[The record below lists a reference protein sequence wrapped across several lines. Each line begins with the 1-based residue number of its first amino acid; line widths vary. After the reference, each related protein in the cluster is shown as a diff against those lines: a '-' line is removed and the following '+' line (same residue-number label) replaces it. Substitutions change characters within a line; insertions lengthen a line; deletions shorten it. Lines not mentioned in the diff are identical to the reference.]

1 MSSPVKESVRR
12 NSESEVGD
20 AETPEHDPHF
30 DPIVSLP
37 LVEIHTNEED
47 EEELAKIRARLYRY
61 DTADHEWKER
71 GTGDIKL
78 LRHRT
83 NNTVRVVMRR
93 DKTLK
98 VCANHFITPD
108 IRMNVHCGS
117 DKAFN
122 WSVFADYADEQ
133 CKQELLAIKFGNPQ
147 NAELWKT
154 KFAEAQEIVRTKCSL
169 YTQDPSSDEDESSIT
184 RSEDTDTPEPKSADK
199 TPDEDT
205 KKESDKDS
213 EGVVLKLKDLK
224 VDSEKSE

>member
-1 MSSPVKESVRR
+1 MSSPTEESVRR
-12 NSESEVGD
+12 NSESEGGE
-20 AETPEHDPHF
+20 AETPEHDPHY
-30 DPIVSLP
+30 DPIVTLP
-37 LVEIHTNEED
+37 LVEIQTNEEE
-47 EEELAKIRARLYRY
+47 EEELVKIRARLYRY
-61 DTADHEWKER
+61 DTGDHEWKER

-78 LRHRT
+78 LRHKL

-122 WSVFADYADEQ
+122 WSVFADYADETM
-133 CKQELLAIKFGNPQ
+133 KQELLAIKFGNPQ

-169 YTQDPSSDEDESSIT
+169 YTQDQSSDDESSIT
-184 RSEDTDTPEPKSADK
+184 RSEDTDTPEPKTTDK
-199 TPDEDT
+199 TDDT
-205 KKESDKDS
+205 KKAESTD
-213 EGVVLKLKDLK
+213 GVVLKLKELT
-224 VDSEKSE
+224 VDSDKTE

>member
-1 MSSPVKESVRR
+1 MSSPTEESVRR
-12 NSESEVGD
+12 NSESEGGE

-37 LVEIHTNEED
+37 LVDVHTNEEE
-47 EEELAKIRARLYRY
+47 EEELVKIRARLYRY
-61 DTADHEWKER
+61 DTGDHEWKER

-78 LRHRT
+78 LRHKV

-122 WSVFADYADEQ
+122 WSVFADFADETM
-133 CKQELLAIKFGNPQ
+133 KQELLAIKFGNAQ

-154 KFAEAQEIVRTKCSL
+154 KFAEAQEIVRTKCSI
-169 YTQDPSSDEDESSIT
+169 YTQDLSSDDESSIT
-184 RSEDTDTPEPKSADK
+184 RSEDTDSPEPKPKTLEIDAKNDK
-199 TPDEDT
+199 EEVD
-205 KKESDKDS
+205 SD
-213 EGVVLKLKDLK
+213 GVVLKLKELK
-224 VDSEKSE
+224 VEGAE

>member
-1 MSSPVKESVRR
+1 MSSPTEESVRR
-12 NSESEVGD
+12 NSESEGGE

-37 LVEIHTNEED
+37 LVDVHTNEEE
-47 EEELAKIRARLYRY
+47 EEELVKIRARLYRY
-61 DTADHEWKER
+61 DTGDHEWKER

-78 LRHRT
+78 LRHKV

-122 WSVFADYADEQ
+122 WSVFADFADETM
-133 CKQELLAIKFGNPQ
+133 KQELLAIKFGNAQ

-154 KFAEAQEIVRTKCSL
+154 KFAEAQEIVRTKCSI
-169 YTQDPSSDEDESSIT
+169 YTQDLSSDDESSIT
-184 RSEDTDTPEPKSADK
+184 RSEDTDSPEPKPKTLEIDAKNDK
-199 TPDEDT
+199 EEVD
-205 KKESDKDS
+205 SD
-213 EGVVLKLKDLK
+213 GVVLKLKELK
-224 VDSEKSE
+224 VESAE

>member
-1 MSSPVKESVRR
+1 MSSPTEESVRR

-20 AETPEHDPHF
+20 VESPEHDPHYE
-30 DPIVSLP
+30 PIVSLP
-37 LVEIHTNEED
+37 LVDIVTNEED
-47 EEELAKIRARLYRY
+47 EEELVKIRARLYRY
-61 DTADHEWKER
+61 DTGDHEWKER

-78 LRHRT
+78 LRHRI

-122 WSVFADYADEQ
+122 WSVFADYADET

-169 YTQDPSSDEDESSIT
+169 YTQDQSSDDESSIT
-184 RSEDTDTPEPKSADK
+184 RSEDTDTPEPKV
-199 TPDEDT
+199 
-205 KKESDKDS
+205 SDKSPDRADCDRP
-213 EGVVLKLKDLK
+213 EETDDGVVLKLKELK
-224 VDSEKSE
+224 VESEKSE

>member
-1 MSSPVKESVRR
+1 MSSPTEESVRR
-12 NSESEVGD
+12 NSESEGGE

-37 LVEIHTNEED
+37 LVDVHTNEEE
-47 EEELAKIRARLYRY
+47 EEELVKIRARLYRY
-61 DTADHEWKER
+61 DTGDHEWKER

-78 LRHRT
+78 LRHKV

-122 WSVFADYADEQ
+122 WSVFADFADETM
-133 CKQELLAIKFGNPQ
+133 KQELLAIKFGNAQ

-154 KFAEAQEIVRTKCSL
+154 KFAEAQEIVRTKCSI
-169 YTQDPSSDEDESSIT
+169 YTQDLSSDDESSIT
-184 RSEDTDTPEPKSADK
+184 RSEDTDSPEPKPKALEKDAKNDK
-199 TPDEDT
+199 EEAEP
-205 KKESDKDS
+205 
-213 EGVVLKLKDLK
+213 EGVVLKLKELK
-224 VDSEKSE
+224 VEGAE

>member
-1 MSSPVKESVRR
+1 MSSPTEESVRR
-12 NSESEVGD
+12 NSESEGGE

-37 LVEIHTNEED
+37 LVDVHTNEEE
-47 EEELAKIRARLYRY
+47 EEELVKIRARLYRY
-61 DTADHEWKER
+61 DTGDHEWKER

-78 LRHRT
+78 LRHKV

-122 WSVFADYADEQ
+122 WSVFADFADETM
-133 CKQELLAIKFGNPQ
+133 KQELLAIKFGNAQ

-154 KFAEAQEIVRTKCSL
+154 KFAEAQEIVRTKCSI
-169 YTQDPSSDEDESSIT
+169 YTQDLSSDDESSIT
-184 RSEDTDTPEPKSADK
+184 RSEDTDSPEPKPKTLEKDAKNDK
-199 TPDEDT
+199 EEV
-205 KKESDKDS
+205 ESD
-213 EGVVLKLKDLK
+213 GVVLKLKELK
-224 VDSEKSE
+224 VEGAE